1 VYDKTVR
8 RRRAVLALLV
18 VLSLILLSAYFG
30 ESPDG
35 GLHSVQNGFLT
46 VVSPL
51 QDGANKALKPV
62 RNLFGWFGDTL
73 HAKSQRNELL
83 KQRDKLRKE
92 VIADRADEHGYH
104 ELLGLYHLDQ
114 LNVNSYRPVTATVV
128 GKSPN
133 LWYSTVVIDK
143 GTSSGIRKNDPVVNA
158 EGLVGKVAQAASDG
172 AVIDLITDSEVGVSA
187 RINGT
192 NATGVVQPKVG
203 DPNDLVLQYLPANT
217 SASRGEYVVTSGTVS
232 SPDDSLYPPGIPI
245 GQVSSLDEE
254 SAYKSVNVHP
264 LADLHN
270 LDVVQVLTYAPGS
283 KPARL
288 GSLDAGLPSSGRTG
302 AGTGLSEGGQLAS
315 TSAGTGEATGE
326 GGGE

>member
-30 ESPDG
+30 EAPDG
-35 GLHSVQNGFLT
+35 GLHSVQRGFLT

-62 RNLFGWFGDTL
+62 RDLFGWFGDTL
-73 HAKSQRNELL
+73 HAKGQRNELL
-83 KQRDKLRKE
+83 KQNDKLRKE
-92 VIADRADEHGYH
+92 VIADRANEHGYN

-114 LNVNSYRPVTATVV
+114 LSLNSYHPVTATVV

-133 LWYSTVVIDK
+133 IWYSTVWIDK
-143 GTSSGIRKNDPVVNA
+143 GTSSGVRKNDPVVNA

-172 AVIDLITDSEVGVSA
+172 AVVDLITDSEVGVSA

-217 SASRGEYVVTSGTVS
+217 SATRGEYIVTSGTVS
-232 SPDDSLYPPGIPI
+232 SPDDSLYPPGIAI

-264 LADLHN
+264 LANLHD
-270 LDVVQVLTYAPGS
+270 LDVVQVLTYALGS

-288 GSLDAGLPSSGRTG
+288 SSLNTSLSSGQQTGTG
-302 AGTGLSEGGQLAS
+302 AGGSEAGQLAS
-315 TSAGTGEATGE
+315 VGTGAGE
-326 GGGE
+326 